1 MAVSSSQI
9 NLTWTDNASNEDGF
23 EIERSLDGTNFT
35 AIATNAAN
43 LTTYSDT
50 GLSPSTTFYYRV
62 RAFNAVNQTGYSN
75 LASARTFDVPP
86 PTPTGLTALAGNAQ
100 VSLNWSASTGATS
113 NNVKRAGTSGGPYT
127 VIATAITLTSY
138 TDNTVANGT
147 TYYYVVSAVNS
158 AGESADSNQASATP
172 LAPLP
177 PSAPSGLTA
186 TTISSSQINLSW
198 SDNSNDE
205 TSFKIERS
213 TNGINFTQIAVTA
226 SNATAFSDSG
236 LAPATTY
243 YYRVRA
249 SSSAGDSAYSN
260 LSSATTLAVPPA
272 APSALTAT
280 AGSTSQINLAWSD
293 NATNEQGFKIERS
306 DNGANFFQIATVAA
320 NVTTYSNTGLQ
331 SNRRYYYRVRAYNSA
346 GNSAYSNT
354 ANAKTPRK

>member
-1 MAVSSSQI
+1 
-9 NLTWTDNASNEDGF
+9 
-23 EIERSLDGTNFT
+23 
-35 AIATNAAN
+35 
-43 LTTYSDT
+43 
-50 GLSPSTTFYYRV
+50 V

-86 PTPTGLTALAGNAQ
+86 LPPTGLTALAGNAQ
-100 VSLNWSASTGATS
+100 VSLNWNASTGATS
-113 NNVKRAGTSGGPYT
+113 YSVKRAGTSGGPYAA
-127 VIATAITLTSY
+127 IATAIALTSY
-138 TDNTVANGT
+138 TDNTVVNGT

-158 AGESADSNQASATP
+158 AGESADSNEASATP
-172 LAPLP
+172 LAPPP
-177 PSAPSGLTA
+177 PSAPSGLIS

-226 SNATAFSDSG
+226 ANAIAFGDSG

-260 LSSATTLAVPPA
+260 GSSSTTLATPPA

-280 AGSTSQINLAWSD
+280 AVSTSQINLAWSD

-306 DNGANFFQIATVAA
+306 DNGVNFSQIATVEA
-320 NVTTYSNTGLQ
+320 NVTTYSNMGLQ
-331 SNRRYYYRVRAYNSA
+331 ANRRYYYRVRAYNSA